1 MLNTLVG
8 NGSKVNVL
16 YTTYEWKYKGR
27 SGVSADLKKV
37 QVVDLVPYQGD
48 ADDAFDVVPDGYSS
62 EKDEKIPFA
71 S

>member
-1 MLNTLVG
+1 
-8 NGSKVNVL
+8 
-16 YTTYEWKYKGR
+16 
-27 SGVSADLKKV
+27 
-37 QVVDLVPYQGD
+37 VDLVPYQGD

>member
-16 YTTYEWKYKGR
+16 YTTYEWKYKGC
-27 SGVSADLKKV
+27 SGVSADLKKI